1 MISLG
6 FLELF
11 KLKTLIENTSKAFRK
26 AAAGSGVIVLPA
38 PPDAQFPTPT

>member
-1 MISLG
+1 MVSLV

-26 AAAGSGVIVLPA
+26 AAEL
-38 PPDAQFPTPT
+38 AQGL